1 MRNIRNKAKIM
12 EPSFYQSDKNML
24 VLQHFLKS
32 QKNKKLSNL
41 TMTKSS
47 RHEYPMKNKLGYS
60 IEYKLN
66 SSRPVSKKK
75 KKKDCSYD
83 IKRPQ

>member
-1 MRNIRNKAKIM
+1 
-12 EPSFYQSDKNML
+12 
-24 VLQHFLKS
+24 
-32 QKNKKLSNL
+32 
-41 TMTKSS
+41 MTKSS

-75 KKKDCSYD
+75 KE
-83 IKRPQ
+83 KRLFIRYQKTTIRAQQNLLCRSITNI